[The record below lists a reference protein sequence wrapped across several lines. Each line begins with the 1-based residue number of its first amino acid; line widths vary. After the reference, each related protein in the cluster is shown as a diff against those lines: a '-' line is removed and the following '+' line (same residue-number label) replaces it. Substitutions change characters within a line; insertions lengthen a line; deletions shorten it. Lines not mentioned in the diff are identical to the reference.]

1 VSIVDFIEARLD
13 EQERRA
19 AAPTSRDTYW
29 ERERTLAQVKANRL
43 LLKLYRDWPI
53 LVEEELPQLDP
64 IDARLDFQ
72 SMTFRMTQR
81 LAWATNQQYIAHF
94 GTEPPHTDF
103 IRALA
108 SVWAEHPDFDPSW
121 RLA

>member
-1 VSIVDFIEARLD
+1 

-43 LLKLYRDWPI
+43 LLKLYRDWPV
-53 LVEEELPQLDP
+53 LVEEEM
-64 IDARLDFQ
+64 ARLDPYPIEGDVQ
-72 SMTFRMTQR
+72 SMTFRMTRQI
-81 LAWATNQQYIAHF
+81 AWATNQQYIARF